1 MKHNLLLVLSL
12 SAMLAVSIGVPA
24 LLARQ
29 GSKWGAIG
37 CSTLISPFL
46 MLGAIKLTAM
56 AYWHFNHDP
65 SGGSC
70 SGGECG
76 GEAYAA
82 GFWPLLIPVFMVP
95 ALFVSLLVILLLR
108 RSKP

>member
-12 SAMLAVSIGVPA
+12 SAMLAVSIGLPA
-24 LLARQ
+24 LLARL
-29 GSKWGAIG
+29 GFKWGVIG

-46 MLGAIKLTAM
+46 MLGAAKLTAM

-82 GFWPLLIPVFMVP
+82 GLWPLLIPVFMVP
-95 ALFVSLLVILLLR
+95 AFFVSLVIILLTR
-108 RSKP
+108 RGPR